1 MEEITFLL
9 DLLSVEYLQRKVII
23 VEKTMN
29 KAMMVEHYGLCEKQK
44 ISAKKYEVKKREYC
58 KFCKK
63 HGNKADKF
71 NCKHQ
76 QRILSD
82 IKCHKV

>member
-71 NCKHQ
+71 NCKEFYL
-76 QRILSD
+76 ISNV
-82 IKCHKV
+82 IKFRK